1 MKIESTD
8 DQELGSLG
16 VGSRAGEEVGIGRDG
31 AKALG
36 RGESDG
42 SSNDSLRSEAGTEK
56 RTGKKEEEGTKK
68 GSALSRSSQ
77 LTTRLFQD
85 SPSSPLVPSST
96 RDDASSAGGG
106 SSRVK
111 SVDESGSR
119 V

>member
-56 RTGKKEEEGTKK
+56 RTGKKEEETKK